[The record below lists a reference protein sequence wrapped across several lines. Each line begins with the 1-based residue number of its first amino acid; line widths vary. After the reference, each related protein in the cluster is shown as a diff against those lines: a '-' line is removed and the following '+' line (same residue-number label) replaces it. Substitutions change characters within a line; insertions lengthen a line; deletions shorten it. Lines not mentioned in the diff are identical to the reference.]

1 VAKISAAWGEAYAEW
16 LGARAAAA
24 KQNIEIHSPGPLS
37 EDADEQIDKILDRI
51 KAAEHRLIQA
61 PVTMG
66 WQLLQKFEV
75 LQAII
80 MERER
85 DGKPADGRHLMMLS
99 SFHLDLMQFRFFGE
113 GDNA

>member
-1 VAKISAAWGEAYAEW
+1 VAKISVAWGEAYAEW

-24 KQNIEIHSPGPLS
+24 KQNIEIHRPEPLS
-37 EDADEQIDKILDRI
+37 EDADEQIDQILDRI
-51 KAAEHRLIQA
+51 KAAEHRPFQA

-85 DGKPADGRHLMMLS
+85 DGSPADSRHLMMLS